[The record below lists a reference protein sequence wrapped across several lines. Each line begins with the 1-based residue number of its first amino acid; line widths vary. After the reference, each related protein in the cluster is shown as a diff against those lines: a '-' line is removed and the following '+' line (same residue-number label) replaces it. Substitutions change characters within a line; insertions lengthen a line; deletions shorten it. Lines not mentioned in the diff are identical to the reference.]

1 MSFCIELFCVVT
13 LQYQILVIIAI
24 AYFIIEKKKTA
35 PQPWQAIAQRF
46 CSIGGYNVTAEIFS
60 LITCSFLIFLMI
72 YSNPRKTSSYRII
85 YCGALISLAAIISQ
99 LALIYCVSHSE
110 TYSVQLCI
118 GISLLFLALYFIII
132 TSLYIY
138 ISFLSSKIYNHRK
151 GLHYMLTAFTIVYAV
166 GVVWFYSQ
174 KTNYITE
181 DNIISIDAFIN
192 FYLMYGILTCFLCLF
207 TVLHNQNTIP
217 TVVNKYALVFIPV
230 DFLMLTVQFIT
241 QNAIFTSLTYV
252 LPFMIYYILFHSN
265 PYDEL
270 IGCQN
275 QNSFDA
281 RFSDSVAMKRNFL
294 VVYLNFPQLK
304 NVNYAAHN
312 EKIEETAA
320 NVCRKIEQQHHMVH
334 IYRLNNIDFA
344 MILYIKDED
353 KIKQFLNNVEKC
365 LIDNLHYS
373 SYNINYKIV
382 AIPNNPV
389 ISTVHKLNS
398 MSDYLLDK
406 INNKTG
412 NQCYL
417 ATDKDY
423 REFHENYKVEQ
434 LLLDIRNQ
442 NNLNDE
448 RVLCY
453 AQPIFSVNENSF
465 RTAEALMRLSLDG
478 TIIYPD
484 KFIPLAEKN
493 NCIHTLTMIMIN
505 KVCQTIKEFE
515 SKYDFDAITVNCSSS
530 ELSNRD
536 LFDELMNIINTNGI
550 KPQHIRLELTESAIF
565 DDFNMVINNMEKFNK
580 SGIKFYLDDFGTGY
594 SNLER
599 IIGCPFYTIK
609 FDKSLLYKSID
620 NSAVSDIVSHL
631 TSVFKKQ
638 GFVLLI
644 EGVENDEQADYSIN
658 KGFDY
663 IQGYKYAKPQ
673 PVIKLREYFNKA
685 TA

>member
-1 MSFCIELFCVVT
+1 ML
-13 LQYQILVIIAI
+13 
-24 AYFIIEKKKTA
+24 
-35 PQPWQAIAQRF
+35 
-46 CSIGGYNVTAEIFS
+46 IGGYNVTAEIFS

-353 KIKQFLNNVEKC
+353 KIKQFFNNVEKC

-493 NCIHTLTMIMIN
+493 HCIHTLTMIMIN

-673 PVIKLREYFNKA
+673 PVIKLKDYFNKA

>member
-1 MSFCIELFCVVT
+1 ML
-13 LQYQILVIIAI
+13 
-24 AYFIIEKKKTA
+24 
-35 PQPWQAIAQRF
+35 
-46 CSIGGYNVTAEIFS
+46 IGGYNVTAEIFS

-320 NVCRKIEQQHHMVH
+320 NVCRKIEQLHHMVH

-493 NCIHTLTMIMIN
+493 HCIHTLTMIMIN

-673 PVIKLREYFNKA
+673 PVIKLKDYFNKA

>member
-1 MSFCIELFCVVT
+1 ML
-13 LQYQILVIIAI
+13 
-24 AYFIIEKKKTA
+24 
-35 PQPWQAIAQRF
+35 
-46 CSIGGYNVTAEIFS
+46 IGGYNVTAEIFS

-174 KTNYITE
+174 KTNYIMD

-241 QNAIFTSLTYV
+241 KNAIFTSLTYV

-673 PVIKLREYFNKA
+673 PVIKLKDYFNKA

>member
-1 MSFCIELFCVVT
+1 ML
-13 LQYQILVIIAI
+13 
-24 AYFIIEKKKTA
+24 
-35 PQPWQAIAQRF
+35 
-46 CSIGGYNVTAEIFS
+46 IGGYNVTAEIFS

-241 QNAIFTSLTYV
+241 KNAIFTSLTYV

-493 NCIHTLTMIMIN
+493 HCIHTLTMIMIN

-565 DDFNMVINNMEKFNK
+565 DDFNMVINNMEKFNE

-673 PVIKLREYFNKA
+673 PVIKLKDYFNKA

>member
-1 MSFCIELFCVVT
+1 ML
-13 LQYQILVIIAI
+13 
-24 AYFIIEKKKTA
+24 
-35 PQPWQAIAQRF
+35 
-46 CSIGGYNVTAEIFS
+46 IGGYNVTAEIFS

-241 QNAIFTSLTYV
+241 KNAIFTSLTYV

-423 REFHENYKVEQ
+423 REFHENYKVKQ

>member
-1 MSFCIELFCVVT
+1 ML
-13 LQYQILVIIAI
+13 
-24 AYFIIEKKKTA
+24 
-35 PQPWQAIAQRF
+35 
-46 CSIGGYNVTAEIFS
+46 IGGYNVTAEIFS

-174 KTNYITE
+174 KTNYITD

-241 QNAIFTSLTYV
+241 KNAIFTSLTYV

-270 IGCQN
+270 IGC

-673 PVIKLREYFNKA
+673 PVIKLKDYFNKA

>member
-1 MSFCIELFCVVT
+1 ML
-13 LQYQILVIIAI
+13 
-24 AYFIIEKKKTA
+24 
-35 PQPWQAIAQRF
+35 
-46 CSIGGYNVTAEIFS
+46 IGGYNVTAEIFS
-60 LITCSFLIFLMI
+60 LITCSFLIFLVI

-174 KTNYITE
+174 KTNYITD

>member
-1 MSFCIELFCVVT
+1 ML
-13 LQYQILVIIAI
+13 
-24 AYFIIEKKKTA
+24 
-35 PQPWQAIAQRF
+35 
-46 CSIGGYNVTAEIFS
+46 IGGYNVTAEIFS

-644 EGVENDEQADYSIN
+644 EGVENDEQANYSIN

>member
-1 MSFCIELFCVVT
+1 ML
-13 LQYQILVIIAI
+13 
-24 AYFIIEKKKTA
+24 
-35 PQPWQAIAQRF
+35 
-46 CSIGGYNVTAEIFS
+46 IGGYNVTAEIFS

-241 QNAIFTSLTYV
+241 KNAIFTSLTYV

-493 NCIHTLTMIMIN
+493 HCIHTLTMIMIN

-550 KPQHIRLELTESAIF
+550 KPQHIRLELNESAIF

>member
-1 MSFCIELFCVVT
+1 ML
-13 LQYQILVIIAI
+13 
-24 AYFIIEKKKTA
+24 
-35 PQPWQAIAQRF
+35 
-46 CSIGGYNVTAEIFS
+46 IGGYNVTAEIFS

-241 QNAIFTSLTYV
+241 KNAIFTSLTYV

-281 RFSDSVAMKRNFL
+281 RFSDSVAMKRSFL

-673 PVIKLREYFNKA
+673 PVIKLKDYFNKA

>member
-1 MSFCIELFCVVT
+1 ML
-13 LQYQILVIIAI
+13 
-24 AYFIIEKKKTA
+24 
-35 PQPWQAIAQRF
+35 
-46 CSIGGYNVTAEIFS
+46 IGGYNVTAEIFS

-334 IYRLNNIDFA
+334 IYKLNNIDFA

-673 PVIKLREYFNKA
+673 PVIKLKDYFNKA

>member
-1 MSFCIELFCVVT
+1 ML
-13 LQYQILVIIAI
+13 
-24 AYFIIEKKKTA
+24 
-35 PQPWQAIAQRF
+35 
-46 CSIGGYNVTAEIFS
+46 IGGYNVTAEIFS

-132 TSLYIY
+132 TSLDIY
-138 ISFLSSKIYNHRK
+138 IRFLSSKIYNHRK

-550 KPQHIRLELTESAIF
+550 RPQHIRLELTESAIF

>member
-1 MSFCIELFCVVT
+1 ML
-13 LQYQILVIIAI
+13 
-24 AYFIIEKKKTA
+24 
-35 PQPWQAIAQRF
+35 
-46 CSIGGYNVTAEIFS
+46 IGGYNVTAEIFS

-241 QNAIFTSLTYV
+241 KNAIFTSLTYV

-493 NCIHTLTMIMIN
+493 HCIHTLTMIMIN

-536 LFDELMNIINTNGI
+536 LFDELMNIINTNDI

-673 PVIKLREYFNKA
+673 PVIKLKDYFNKA

>member
-1 MSFCIELFCVVT
+1 ML
-13 LQYQILVIIAI
+13 
-24 AYFIIEKKKTA
+24 
-35 PQPWQAIAQRF
+35 
-46 CSIGGYNVTAEIFS
+46 IGGYNVTAEIFS

-151 GLHYMLTAFTIVYAV
+151 GLHYMLTSFTIVYAV

-174 KTNYITE
+174 KTNYITD

-493 NCIHTLTMIMIN
+493 HCIHTLTMIMIN

-550 KPQHIRLELTESAIF
+550 RPQHIRLELTESAIF

-673 PVIKLREYFNKA
+673 PVIKLKDYFNKA

>member
-1 MSFCIELFCVVT
+1 ML
-13 LQYQILVIIAI
+13 
-24 AYFIIEKKKTA
+24 
-35 PQPWQAIAQRF
+35 
-46 CSIGGYNVTAEIFS
+46 IGGYNVTAEIFS

-174 KTNYITE
+174 KTNYITD

-453 AQPIFSVNENSF
+453 AQPRFSVNENSF

-493 NCIHTLTMIMIN
+493 HCIHTLTMIMIN

-550 KPQHIRLELTESAIF
+550 RPQHIRLELTESAIF

-673 PVIKLREYFNKA
+673 PVIKLKDYFNKA

>member
-1 MSFCIELFCVVT
+1 ML
-13 LQYQILVIIAI
+13 
-24 AYFIIEKKKTA
+24 
-35 PQPWQAIAQRF
+35 
-46 CSIGGYNVTAEIFS
+46 IGGYNVTAEIFS

-241 QNAIFTSLTYV
+241 KNAIFTSLTYV

-673 PVIKLREYFNKA
+673 PVIKLKDYFNKA

>member
-1 MSFCIELFCVVT
+1 ML
-13 LQYQILVIIAI
+13 
-24 AYFIIEKKKTA
+24 
-35 PQPWQAIAQRF
+35 
-46 CSIGGYNVTAEIFS
+46 IGGYNVTAEIFS

-174 KTNYITE
+174 KTNYITD

-353 KIKQFLNNVEKC
+353 KIKQFLSNVEKC

-550 KPQHIRLELTESAIF
+550 RPQHIRLELTESAIF

>member
-1 MSFCIELFCVVT
+1 ML
-13 LQYQILVIIAI
+13 
-24 AYFIIEKKKTA
+24 
-35 PQPWQAIAQRF
+35 
-46 CSIGGYNVTAEIFS
+46 IGGYNVTAEIFS

-353 KIKQFLNNVEKC
+353 KIKQFLNNVERC

>member
-1 MSFCIELFCVVT
+1 ML
-13 LQYQILVIIAI
+13 
-24 AYFIIEKKKTA
+24 
-35 PQPWQAIAQRF
+35 
-46 CSIGGYNVTAEIFS
+46 IGGYNVTAEIFS

-174 KTNYITE
+174 KTNYIMD

-192 FYLMYGILTCFLCLF
+192 FCLMYGILTCFLCLF

-241 QNAIFTSLTYV
+241 KNAIFTSLTYV

>member
-1 MSFCIELFCVVT
+1 ML
-13 LQYQILVIIAI
+13 
-24 AYFIIEKKKTA
+24 
-35 PQPWQAIAQRF
+35 
-46 CSIGGYNVTAEIFS
+46 IGGYNVTAEIFS

-132 TSLYIY
+132 ISLYIY

-493 NCIHTLTMIMIN
+493 HCIHTLTMIMIN

-673 PVIKLREYFNKA
+673 PVIKLKDYFNKA

>member
-1 MSFCIELFCVVT
+1 ML
-13 LQYQILVIIAI
+13 
-24 AYFIIEKKKTA
+24 
-35 PQPWQAIAQRF
+35 
-46 CSIGGYNVTAEIFS
+46 IGGYNVTAEIFS

-174 KTNYITE
+174 KTNYITD

-281 RFSDSVAMKRNFL
+281 HFSDSVAMKRNFL

-493 NCIHTLTMIMIN
+493 HCIHTLTMIMIN

-550 KPQHIRLELTESAIF
+550 RPQHIRLELTESAIF

-673 PVIKLREYFNKA
+673 PVIKLKDYFNKA

>member
-1 MSFCIELFCVVT
+1 ML
-13 LQYQILVIIAI
+13 
-24 AYFIIEKKKTA
+24 
-35 PQPWQAIAQRF
+35 
-46 CSIGGYNVTAEIFS
+46 IGGYNVTAEIFS

-631 TSVFKKQ
+631 TSVFKKH

>member
-1 MSFCIELFCVVT
+1 ML
-13 LQYQILVIIAI
+13 
-24 AYFIIEKKKTA
+24 
-35 PQPWQAIAQRF
+35 
-46 CSIGGYNVTAEIFS
+46 IGGYNVTAEIFS

-174 KTNYITE
+174 KTNYITD

-412 NQCYL
+412 NKCYL